1 MREVE
6 GRPMNEKRFWGS
18 SFLGNRLMIANDLLP
33 LARGE
38 SVAADKG
45 KEESI

>member
-1 MREVE
+1 
-6 GRPMNEKRFWGS
+6 MNEKGFWGG

-33 LARGE
+33 LAQGE